1 MTSEDASRPL
11 VDILLRI
18 GVELEEA
25 AVSVEDLHAL
35 VEAAVKAGGMNETFL
50 REAQTID
57 MLQQHLYALASFVS
71 ELSELMPESWRVESG
86 SAMNKVKLSG
96 LRERLSHIRP
106 EETVNDDNAGDLQLF

>member
-1 MTSEDASRPL
+1 MHVHVAHPDGEAKFWLAPSIALDSS
-11 VDILLRI
+11 I
-18 GVELEEA
+18 GLN
-25 AVSVEDLHAL
+25 DRQ
-35 VEAAVKAGGMNETFL
+35 L

-71 ELSELMPESWRVESG
+71 ELSESMPESWRVESG

>member
-1 MTSEDASRPL
+1 MTSEEAGRPL

-25 AVSVEDLHAL
+25 AASVDDLHGL
-35 VEAAVKAGGMNETFL
+35 VEATVKLGGMNETFL

-57 MLQQHLYALASFVS
+57 MLQQHLYALAAFVC
-71 ELSELMPESWRVESG
+71 ELSESMPESWRVESG
-86 SAMNKVKLSG
+86 SAMDKVKLSR

-106 EETVNDDNAGDLQLF
+106 DETANKDDSGDFHLF

>member
-71 ELSELMPESWRVESG
+71 ELSESMPESWRVESG